1 MKIADSH
8 IHCRFSRY
16 DEICNMLDSISEV
29 GVTDACLLTLP
40 YRGVI
45 ENLSALYVKQKY
57 RKLGIR
63 VFGGLHVTDRYAAIP
78 AEIQAETLLD
88 MGCDGFKL
96 MFSPDLTKYY
106 GRSINDPY
114 YDKMFTLFEERGTP
128 INIHLA
134 DPEDFWGEGKTYDS
148 SFPTYEQLFA
158 DTFDMLDR
166 HPRLRVTFAHFMFLS
181 NQPKEA
187 ERVMEKYPN
196 VNFDITPGVEMYYNF
211 DKNLDFWIDFFKRYS
226 HRILFGTDCNTVKK
240 STNQNLEMLVYRKL
254 TEKKAP
260 FTQICY
266 KRDFTVYGFDLDSK
280 TVEDIC
286 YNNFF
291 RFIGNEPVP
300 VNRALFMS
308 ACKRVLDDLN
318 DNSLDEYYI
327 RGGELIPDLKKDPEQ
342 TIARDFLSTVFAD
355 AEFRYYFL

>member
-16 DEICNMLDSISEV
+16 DEICNMLDSMAEV

-40 YRGVI
+40 YRGVV
-45 ENLSALYVKQKY
+45 ENLAALYVKQNYK
-57 RKLGIR
+57 RLGIR
-63 VFGGLHVTDRYAAIP
+63 VFGGFHVTDRYAAIP
-78 AEIQAETLLD
+78 VEKQAEALLD

-128 INIHLA
+128 VNIHLA
-134 DPEDFWGEGKTYDS
+134 DPEDFWGEGKTYDE
-148 SFPTYEQLFA
+148 SFPTYGQLMA

-181 NQPKEA
+181 NQPSEA
-187 ERVMEKYPN
+187 ERVMERYPN
-196 VNFDITPGVEMYYNF
+196 VNFDITPGIEMYYNF
-211 DKNLDFWIDFFKRYS
+211 DKNLDFWRKFFKKYS
-226 HRILFGTDCNTVKK
+226 QRILFGTDCNTVKK
-240 STNQNLEMLVYRKL
+240 STNQNLVRLVYRKL
-254 TEKKAP
+254 TEKGEP
-260 FTQICY
+260 FTQVCY
-266 KRDFTVYGFDLDSK
+266 KRDFTVLGMELDGK

-286 YNNFF
+286 YNNYF
-291 RFIGNEPVP
+291 RFIGKDPVP
-300 VNRALFMS
+300 VDRERFEA
-308 ACKRVLDDLN
+308 ACRRVRRDIN
-318 DNSLDEYYI
+318 EYPTDEYYI

-342 TIARDFLSTVFAD
+342 RIAHDFLNIVLGDEAK
-355 AEFRYYFL
+355 AN